1 MENVIDEMMKYKMR
15 DGAIF
20 VDCTS
25 GDPAITRSCAE
36 KLSKIN
42 AGLVDAPV
50 SGGPKGAKNG
60 TLTVMM
66 GGDETHVKKAASIVS
81 KTFGKVVR
89 HVGEVGAGHATK
101 SVNNA
106 LNVTQLIVASGA
118 LLWLRKRYDVEPSK
132 ALGVINN
139 SSGRSLQTK
148 VRIPNFVCT
157 S

>member
-1 MENVIDEMMKYKMR
+1 
-15 DGAIF
+15 
-20 VDCTS
+20 
-25 GDPAITRSCAE
+25 
-36 KLSKIN
+36 
-42 AGLVDAPV
+42 
-50 SGGPKGAKNG
+50 
-60 TLTVMM
+60 MM